1 VTASAAV
8 ERAIYAAAGVAFA
21 LVATANA
28 GMYRFGVS
36 DQAFYIPVVTRA
48 LDPAAFPRD
57 AALID
62 AQGRLMLTDELLAL
76 VARTT
81 TLPLETIFL
90 AVYLLSLALTWIA
103 VVLIGQR
110 VYANRWTTL
119 ALGAACTL
127 RHRITRTSANS
138 FEPYLHPRMLAF
150 SVGLL
155 AIAAFLRRR
164 HFVAAGL
171 VLLAAAIHVTT
182 GAWFGVLIGVAL
194 VVMEPAWR
202 RVAVPVGLAVTAAG
216 LWALVAGP
224 LRGRLVVMDDLWLQA
239 VASKDSLF
247 ASQWPLSAWLAN
259 LGLLAVLWGA
269 YLWRRSQARTTAE
282 ERALVWGATALVGLF
297 LLTLPAVTAG
307 VALAVQLQ
315 ISRVFWLVDFV
326 ATVYVVA
333 AVGAVGAGSRRR
345 PAGAGAAGR
354 PVLAAVLAAVAVTRG
369 GYILFVEHPE
379 RPLFDM
385 RLPATPWTE
394 AMGWLA
400 LQPKDIHVLADP
412 GHAWRYGS
420 SVRVAAGRDVYL
432 EETKDSAVA
441 IYSRDIAARVVERT
455 AALGDFR
462 HLPVDALTRLGER
475 YGLTHV
481 VTEDR
486 LALPML
492 FENRQFRIY
501 ALIPPTRLASGP
513 RAQ

>member
-1 VTASAAV
+1 MTASSAV
-8 ERAIYAAAGVAFA
+8 ERAVYVAAGVAFV

-48 LDPAAFPRD
+48 LDPGAFPRD

-62 AQGRLMLTDELLAL
+62 AQGRLMLSDEAIAL

-81 TLPLETIFL
+81 DFSLETIFL
-90 AVYLLSLALTWIA
+90 AAYLLSLALTWVA
-103 VVLIGQR
+103 LVLIGER
-110 VYANRWTTL
+110 VYGNRWTTL

-138 FEPYLHPRMLAF
+138 FEPYFHPRMLAF

-155 AIAAFLRRR
+155 ALAAFLRRR
-164 HFVAAGL
+164 HLVAAGL
-171 VLLAAAIHVTT
+171 VLLTAAIHVTT
-182 GAWFGVLIGVAL
+182 GAWFGLLIGVAL

-202 RVAVPVGLAVTAAG
+202 RIAVPVGLAVTAAG
-216 LWALVAGP
+216 LWALIAGP

-247 ASQWPLSAWLAN
+247 ASQWPVSAWLAN

-269 YLWRRSQARTTAE
+269 YLWRRSQQRTTAE
-282 ERALVWGATALVGLF
+282 ERGLVWGATALVGVF

-326 ATVYVVA
+326 ATLYL
-333 AVGAVGAGSRRR
+333 VGAVGALVGPR
-345 PAGAGAAGR
+345 PAMAGAAGR
-354 PVLAAVLAAVAVTRG
+354 PVLAAVLAAAAVARG

-379 RPLFDM
+379 RPLFEAH
-385 RLPATPWTE
+385 LPSTPWTE

-400 LQPKDIHVLADP
+400 LQPNSIHVLADP

-462 HLPVDALTRLGER
+462 HLPVDALERLGER

-481 VTEDR
+481 VTEDH
-486 LALPML
+486 LALPVL

-501 ALIPPTRLASGP
+501 ALIPPTRVAVGP
-513 RAQ
+513 QPE